1 MGVESSILSR
11 WYIRMPI
18 KLSRWCFQIK
28 YGCIFTR
35 KIGEDEPFWTS
46 IFFQRGWNHQL
57 ELEYV
62 PVGEFTKHQIQD
74 NGNQPLL
81 SVQEE
86 KQNPDR
92 NKNLS
97 NPAPQKKLCAKKTDF
112 ETHSPSNH
120 PTLFFPNKKKTKD
133 GLLPHLQPKSLHRVS
148 WGQGPPICPSAC
160 GRPSWGP
167 GAPRCPRCRVHV
179 ARGAPWPTWRRKR
192 NYQGWHTTVVHILP
206 GRLARK

>member
-1 MGVESSILSR
+1 MLAFRGVYPLLRPLLKFPSKKARSLIDPFTDPIPTSNKFGRIKRGHDKPRLMGVEPSILSR

-28 YGCIFTR
+28 YVCIFTR

-81 SVQEE
+81 LVQEE

-92 NKNLS
+92 KKNLS
-97 NPAPQKKLCAKKTDF
+97 NPAPPKETLCKYTDF
-112 ETHSPSNH
+112 ATFPIQPCPS
-120 PTLFFPNKKKTKD
+120 NKKK
-133 GLLPHLQPKSLHRVS
+133 
-148 WGQGPPICPSAC
+148 
-160 GRPSWGP
+160 
-167 GAPRCPRCRVHV
+167 
-179 ARGAPWPTWRRKR
+179 
-192 NYQGWHTTVVHILP
+192 N
-206 GRLARK
+206 